1 MVPGAR
7 MKAEKTTQKNFDD
20 AFLLEDAAQ
29 DVPTDSL
36 VLDGTDASSSN
47 AGFKVLSEQDI
58 DDAAILVE
66 NILLE
71 SSTVFAEEG
80 QIPHSTLQLSGGPK
94 KFDKDIPQLVIT
106 LGSRPIVK
114 SSVIEVRSA

>member
-1 MVPGAR
+1 
-7 MKAEKTTQKNFDD
+7 MKAEKSTQKNFAD

-29 DVPTDSL
+29 EVTTDAL
-36 VLDGTDASSSN
+36 VLDSTDGTAD
-47 AGFKVLSEQDI
+47 AGFKVLREQDI

-71 SSTVFAEEG
+71 SSTIFAEEG
-80 QIPHSTLQLSGGPK
+80 QIPHSTFELSGGPK
-94 KFDKDIPQLVIT
+94 KFNKDMPQLVIT
-106 LGSRPIVK
+106 LGSQPIVK